1 MQQVMKDCPYCAETI
16 RGDARIC
23 KHCRSNLAGAPEGK
37 FVKVRL
43 KGRDKTYRGNLFV
56 PLHLNRVSDA
66 INDERQFIVLTDA
79 KEEAKLT
86 DIHVGFI
93 ALNKNS
99 VEWVR
104 LVDEAAEKDE
114 NNHSVY
120 QLY

>member
-1 MQQVMKDCPYCAETI
+1 MQVMKDCPYCAETI
-16 RGDARIC
+16 RGDALIC
-23 KHCRSNLAGAPEGK
+23 KHCHSNLAGAFEGK

-43 KGRDKTYRGNLFV
+43 KGRDKIYRGNLFV

-66 INDERQFIVLTDA
+66 INDERQFIVLSDT
-79 KEEAKLT
+79 KEEAKLA
-86 DIHVGFI
+86 DVHVGFI

-104 LVDEAAEKDE
+104 LVEEEVEKDE
-114 NNHSVY
+114 EGHSVH

>member
-23 KHCRSNLAGAPEGK
+23 KHCHSNLAGPPEGK

-56 PLHLNRVSDA
+56 PLHLKRVSDA
-66 INDERQFIVLTDA
+66 INDDRQFIILSDA
-79 KEEAKLT
+79 QEEAKLA

-99 VEWVR
+99 VEWLR
-104 LVDEAAEKDE
+104 LAEEVADKDE
-114 NNHSVY
+114 QGHSVY

>member
-1 MQQVMKDCPYCAETI
+1 MQVMKDCPYCAETI

-23 KHCRSNLAGAPEGK
+23 KNCHSNLAGPPEGK

-43 KGRDKTYRGNLFV
+43 KGRDKIYRGNLFV

-66 INDERQFIVLTDA
+66 INDERQFIVLSDA
-79 KEEAKLT
+79 KEEAKLS
-86 DIHVGFI
+86 DINVGFI

-104 LVDEAAEKDE
+104 LAEENEHDEQS
-114 NNHSVY
+114 HSAY

>member
-1 MQQVMKDCPYCAETI
+1 MEVMKDCPYCAETI

-23 KHCRSNLAGAPEGK
+23 KHSRSNLAGPPEGK

-43 KGRDKTYRGNLFV
+43 KVRDKTYRGNLFV
-56 PLHLNRVSDA
+56 PLHLNRVTDA
-66 INDERQFIVLTDA
+66 INDDRQFIILIDA

-86 DIHVGFI
+86 DLHIGFI

-104 LVDEAAEKDE
+104 LVDEEAQKEE
-114 NNHSVY
+114 QNHSVY

>member
-1 MQQVMKDCPYCAETI
+1 MQVMKDCPYCAETI

-23 KHCRSNLAGAPEGK
+23 KNCHSSLAGPPEGK

-43 KGRDKTYRGNLFV
+43 KGRDKIYRGNLFV

-66 INDERQFIVLTDA
+66 INDDRQFIVLSDA
-79 KEEAKLT
+79 KEEAKLA
-86 DIHVGFI
+86 DIHVGFV

-104 LVDEAAEKDE
+104 LAEETAETDEQG
-114 NNHSVY
+114 HSAYQVY
-120 QLY
+120 

>member
-23 KHCRSNLAGAPEGK
+23 KNCRSNLAGPPEGK

-43 KGRDKTYRGNLFV
+43 KGRDKTYKGNLFI

-79 KEEAKLT
+79 REEAKLT
-86 DIHVGFI
+86 DVHVGFI

-104 LVDEAAEKDE
+104 LVDESAEKDE
-114 NNHSVY
+114 NNHSAY

>member
-1 MQQVMKDCPYCAETI
+1 MQVMKDCPYCAETI

-23 KHCRSNLAGAPEGK
+23 KHCHSNLAGAPEGK

-43 KGRDKTYRGNLFV
+43 KGRDKTYRGSLFV
-56 PLHLNRVSDA
+56 PIHLNRVSDA
-66 INDERQFIVLTDA
+66 INDERQFIVLTEA
-79 KEEAKLT
+79 KEEAKLA

-93 ALNKNS
+93 AINKNS

-104 LVDEAAEKDE
+104 LVEEGADKDE
-114 NNHSVY
+114 VSGSVY

>member
-1 MQQVMKDCPYCAETI
+1 M
-16 RGDARIC
+16 
-23 KHCRSNLAGAPEGK
+23 SK
-37 FVKVRL
+37 FALRVATRL
-43 KGRDKTYRGNLFV
+43 TGVTCFV

-104 LVDEAAEKDE
+104 LVDEG
-114 NNHSVY
+114 S
-120 QLY
+120 